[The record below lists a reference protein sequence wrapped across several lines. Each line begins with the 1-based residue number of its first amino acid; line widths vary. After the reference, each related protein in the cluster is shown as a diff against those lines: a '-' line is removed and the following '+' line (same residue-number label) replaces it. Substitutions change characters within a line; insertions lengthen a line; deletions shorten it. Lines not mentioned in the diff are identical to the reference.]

1 MKKEVTYVIGHK
13 NPDTDSIC
21 SAIALAELKRTEGFN
36 NIKPARAGDVN
47 PQTMF
52 VLNRFN
58 IEPPKYLSNVYPRA
72 SDIMSID
79 VASVSQSTPLLR
91 VMEIMRDKNIRIV
104 PVVDKERR
112 PKGILTLMD
121 LARRN
126 LDQVSAENSRAVFTS
141 VANIVETLQ
150 ADLVVDHHG
159 AAEMFFSVYV
169 GAMEEASFL
178 KVIDTNSEPEACA
191 VIVGDREGIQ
201 KASVEKGIG
210 LLVIT
215 GGLKVDERVAQAA
228 KKRGT
233 SIIRSPFDSAATAL
247 LIRLSTPACN
257 ICNSDFEKTSPDELA
272 EDLKH
277 KMANSSQRGIIVLD
291 NDGVMAGIITKSNLL
306 RKSGTSL
313 ILVDHNEL
321 SQAVDGADMVTISE
335 VVDHHRL
342 GNFHTTQPIS
352 FICEPVG
359 STSTLVARM
368 YRQHGVAIKKEIA
381 GLLLAGVMSD
391 TVILRSPTTTGI
403 DRDIVPWLEEKSSL
417 DHKKFGQ
424 EIFAAT
430 SSLQKRG
437 AKAVVEGDYKTF
449 EARGKKFGI
458 GQVETIGFDEFY
470 EEKEKLIGELV
481 KVSEKKG
488 LKLSALLITDIV
500 YGTSLLL
507 AVGEKEVLFRF
518 DYPLL
523 EEHVYEL
530 KNVLSRKKQVVP
542 HLINLFNEIY

>member
-1 MKKEVTYVIGHK
+1 
-13 NPDTDSIC
+13 
-21 SAIALAELKRTEGFN
+21 
-36 NIKPARAGDVN
+36 
-47 PQTMF
+47 
-52 VLNRFN
+52 
-58 IEPPKYLSNVYPRA
+58 
-72 SDIMSID
+72 
-79 VASVSQSTPLLR
+79 
-91 VMEIMRDKNIRIV
+91 
-104 PVVDKERR
+104 
-112 PKGILTLMD
+112 
-121 LARRN
+121 
-126 LDQVSAENSRAVFTS
+126 
-141 VANIVETLQ
+141 
-150 ADLVVDHHG
+150 
-159 AAEMFFSVYV
+159 
-169 GAMEEASFL
+169 
-178 KVIDTNSEPEACA
+178 
-191 VIVGDREGIQ
+191 
-201 KASVEKGIG
+201 
-210 LLVIT
+210 
-215 GGLKVDERVAQAA
+215 
-228 KKRGT
+228 
-233 SIIRSPFDSAATAL
+233 
-247 LIRLSTPACN
+247 
-257 ICNSDFEKTSPDELA
+257 
-272 EDLKH
+272 
-277 KMANSSQRGIIVLD
+277 
-291 NDGVMAGIITKSNLL
+291 
-306 RKSGTSL
+306 
-313 ILVDHNEL
+313 
-321 SQAVDGADMVTISE
+321 
-335 VVDHHRL
+335 
-342 GNFHTTQPIS
+342 
-352 FICEPVG
+352 
-359 STSTLVARM
+359 M